1 VSKSWRPRILVFS
14 GVFGILLFFFAV
26 AISNNEVAETPAAL
40 DAMVGDQKRGEYL
53 IRAAGCVA
61 CHTDTKNDG
70 EYLAGGPPIETQF
83 GTFYAPNITPHS
95 ELGIG
100 GWSLK
105 DFYIS
110 MTAGVS
116 PLGEHYF
123 PAFPY
128 TSYTRLRI
136 QDIVDLKAYI
146 DSVAPIEKSSVAHEI
161 SWPFGYRELLSVW
174 KLVFFDLNAE
184 DQSIK
189 ESSRQDR
196 GDYLV
201 NGPGHCGE
209 CHSQRNI
216 LGGVSDDNPLAGN
229 SRGPEGYSVPAIAGR
244 KSSIVVWDESD
255 ITFYLQT
262 GVKPDGDVAGG
273 AMSEVIFESTSYL
286 TEEDAG
292 AIALYLSKQKQ

>member
-1 VSKSWRPRILVFS
+1 MSESWKPRILI
-14 GVFGILLFFFAV
+14 FGGIMAALLSYV
-26 AISNNEVAETPAAL
+26 AISVSNYEETAIPTEL

-61 CHTDTKNDG
+61 CHTDTKNEG

-83 GTFYAPNITPHS
+83 GTFYAPNITPDS
-95 ELGIG
+95 EHGIG
-100 GWSLK
+100 GWSVG

-110 MTAGVS
+110 LTAGMS
-116 PLGEHYF
+116 PKDKHYF

-128 TSYTRLRI
+128 TSYTRLRN
-136 QDIVDLKAYI
+136 QDIADLKAYL
-146 DSVAPIEKSSVAHEI
+146 DQVAPIAKPSTPHVI
-161 SWPFGYRELLSVW
+161 SWPFGYRELLGVW
-174 KLVFFDLNAE
+174 KLLFFDLNAE
-184 DQSIK
+184 DESIT
-189 ESSRQDR
+189 ESSHQDR
-196 GDYLV
+196 GGYLV

-216 LGGVSDDNPLAGN
+216 LGGISDENPLAGN
-229 SRGPEGYSVPAIAGR
+229 SRGPEGYSVPAIAGK
-244 KSSIVVWDESD
+244 KSSIVDWDESD

-286 TEEDAG
+286 TDEDIG
-292 AIALYLSKQKQ
+292 AIALYLSRQKQ